1 MDPIEIIVTQAD
13 ATPTSS
19 STALNRI
26 GNKSAVEVTTPRS
39 NLELHFNALNKPS
52 SNAKAV
58 QSNRNIRRNPP
69 NQAQNDAG
77 TTSSSSNYNTP
88 ANSSDES
95 RRPLLPV
102 PSPSSSLQ
110 LTKKI
115 KIIPSSTSNSPAT
128 ASTTP
133 SPTTTNSVSNRPN
146 PPSNFP
152 LFISLFVYC
161 PYLLVLVSCV
171 YCADRNVFVWCV
183 RILIQHKFICMML
196 VYACAICKIFAP
208 VYTCIRKEKRN
219 DKKEIEEAKKRAIVF
234 RENHIPTLTMDEI
247 IHYLD
252 SD

>member
-19 STALNRI
+19 STALNKI
-26 GNKSAVEVTTPRS
+26 GGKSAAEVTTPRS

-58 QSNRNIRRNPP
+58 HSNRNNRRNPP
-69 NQAQNDAG
+69 NQSKNDAG
-77 TTSSSSNYNTP
+77 TTSSSSSYHTP
-88 ANSSDES
+88 ATSSDES
-95 RRPLLPV
+95 KRPLLPA

-110 LTKKI
+110 LSKKI

-152 LFISLFVYC
+152 LFISLCSFI
-161 PYLLVLVSCV
+161 
-171 YCADRNVFVWCV
+171 V
-183 RILIQHKFICMML
+183 RICWFSFLTFIVLIEMCL
-196 VYACAICKIFAP
+196 CTVY
-208 VYTCIRKEKRN
+208 
-219 DKKEIEEAKKRAIVF
+219 VF
-234 RENHIPTLTMDEI
+234 
-247 IHYLD
+247 
-252 SD
+252 